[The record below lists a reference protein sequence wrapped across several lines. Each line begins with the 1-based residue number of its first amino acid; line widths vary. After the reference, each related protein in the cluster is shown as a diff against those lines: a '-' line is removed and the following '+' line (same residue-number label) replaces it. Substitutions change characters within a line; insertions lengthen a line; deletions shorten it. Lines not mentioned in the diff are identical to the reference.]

1 MLGDAILGDRGRG
14 GIGCGRI
21 LGAALLVAFLTGCE
35 GMSLRLPFFTT
46 ARTAQSESQTKAPEA
61 PAATAPRPETEPEAQ
76 TGPKTAALPAPAIDD
91 DPARILGLGP
101 DRLTELL
108 GRPELTRR
116 EPPAEIWQYRGE
128 SCVFDVFLYE
138 EGGRVRV
145 TYLEARDA
153 RARRVAERGCLN
165 QLLRARLAEPLS

>member
-1 MLGDAILGDRGRG
+1 MRGNKS
-14 GIGCGRI
+14 RI
-21 LGAALLVAFLTGCE
+21 LGALLLVALLTGCE
-35 GMSLRLPFFTT
+35 GLPLQLPFFT
-46 ARTAQSESQTKAPEA
+46 AAQTTQPESQTKASEA
-61 PAATAPRPETEPEAQ
+61 PAATAQQPKAGPAETETEAQ
-76 TGPKTAALPAPAIDD
+76 TGPETAALPPPPAIDD

-138 EGGRVRV
+138 EGGLARV

-153 RARRVAERGCLN
+153 SAQRVAERGCLN

>member
-1 MLGDAILGDRGRG
+1 MRGDKCRNLAVL
-14 GIGCGRI
+14 
-21 LGAALLVAFLTGCE
+21 LLAALLTGCE
-35 GMSLRLPFFTT
+35 GLPLQLPFFT
-46 ARTAQSESQTKAPEA
+46 ASQTAQPEAAPKALEEFEA
-61 PAATAPRPETEPEAQ
+61 PATTAPQPEAEATPQ
-76 TGPKTAALPAPAIDD
+76 TAALPPAPVIDD

-138 EGGRVRV
+138 EAGRVRV

-153 RARRVAERGCLN
+153 SARRVAERSCLN

>member
-1 MLGDAILGDRGRG
+1 MRGNAMLGDRG
-14 GIGCGRI
+14 CI
-21 LGAALLVAFLTGCE
+21 LGALLLAVLLTGCE
-35 GMSLRLPFFTT
+35 GLPLQLPFLT
-46 ARTAQSESQTKAPEA
+46 ATQPESQTKASEA
-61 PAATAPRPETEPEAQ
+61 PAAAAQQPEAQ
-76 TGPKTAALPAPAIDD
+76 SESEPQTTPQTAALPPEPVIDD
-91 DPARILGLGP
+91 NPARILGLGP

-138 EGGRVRV
+138 EGGLVRV

-153 RARRVAERGCLN
+153 RAQRVAERGCLN